1 MKHVRYAVQ
10 DHPAGW
16 STWEL
21 CSDWYAFG
29 ECRFALWC
37 QCNHSSGGPLRS
49 VVKVLGTVADALA
62 VCETLEAAQGGVK
75 ELPSGC
81 LVVGSSAVA
90 AGDVPY

>member
-1 MKHVRYAVQ
+1 MRYAVQ

-21 CSDWYAFG
+21 CSDWYAVG

-49 VVKVLGTVADALA
+49 VVKVLGALGDALA